1 MPRGRIKDLQGLKFN
16 RLTAISFAEVRQLRN
31 GKRFAYWNC
40 VCDCGT
46 PKVVCGINLTH
57 GQVKSCGCLGR
68 EKTAARSKEIFGPAH
83 PAWKGGRAVDR
94 NGYVWVWAR
103 GHPNANKQHRH
114 PEHRLIMEAHLG
126 RYLGKDESVHHKNG
140 IKNDNRIENL
150 ELWSRY
156 QPTGQRVQDLVS
168 WAMEVLDKYQEVAV
182 KLVETDILAGKYS
195 TNNNVGAEC
204 TQKPQTVT
212 RQETTQI

>member
-1 MPRGRIKDLQGLKFN
+1 
-16 RLTAISFAEVRQLRN
+16 
-31 GKRFAYWNC
+31 
-40 VCDCGT
+40 
-46 PKVVCGINLTH
+46 
-57 GQVKSCGCLGR
+57 
-68 EKTAARSKEIFGPAH
+68 
-83 PAWKGGRAVDR
+83 
-94 NGYVWVWAR
+94 
-103 GHPNANKQHRH
+103 
-114 PEHRLIMEAHLG
+114 MEAHLG